1 MRAAKSW
8 RLLAVLAVGTQAWL
22 LRAPPAVPLGSQ
34 FYRFSESLAVVLRDE
49 Q

>member
-22 LRAPPAVPLGSQ
+22 LRAPPAVPLGKPVLP
-34 FYRFSESLAVVLRDE
+34 FLRKFSGHATR
-49 Q
+49 